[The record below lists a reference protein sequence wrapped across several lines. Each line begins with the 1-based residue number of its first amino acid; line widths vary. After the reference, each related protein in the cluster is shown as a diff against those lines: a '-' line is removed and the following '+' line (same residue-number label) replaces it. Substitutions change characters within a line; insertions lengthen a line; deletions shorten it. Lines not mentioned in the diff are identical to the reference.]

1 MYSICTAMLQKP
13 RRRLARRA
21 FQKRSEG
28 RSTVHDDVLPER
40 KVLGLL
46 AMAAVRHG
54 FVQPVGGSRIKTGRN
69 EESPP
74 TRNRQCLRGVDPVS
88 CMRNCLVFLLSFL
101 INSNVTSDY
110 C

>member
-1 MYSICTAMLQKP
+1 MYSICTAMLQQP

-28 RSTVHDDVLPER
+28 RSTVHDDVSPER

-54 FVQPVGGSRIKTGRN
+54 FVQRVGGSRKKR
-69 EESPP
+69 EE
-74 TRNRQCLRGVDPVS
+74 TRNRPQRGIVS
-88 CMRNCLVFLLSFL
+88 VFAHW
-101 INSNVTSDY
+101 
-110 C
+110 

>member
-1 MYSICTAMLQKP
+1 MYSICTAMLQQP

-28 RSTVHDDVLPER
+28 RSTVHDDVSPER

-74 TRNRQCLRGVDPVS
+74 TRNRQCLRALVDES
-88 CMRNCLVFLLSFL
+88 TQFRA
-101 INSNVTSDY
+101 
-110 C
+110 